1 MNDRQLTRKVDTQVE
16 RIKRAARARR
26 TIMAQTTYL
35 GTLGVLFI
43 LPVIAGAY
51 LGRWLDEQLAGYS
64 IHWTLSLIILGVAIG
79 AVNVYLFVEE

>member
-16 RIKRAARARR
+16 RMKRAARERR

-51 LGRWLDEQLAGYS
+51 LGRWLDERLAGYS
-64 IHWTLSLIILGVAIG
+64 IHWTLSLIILGVVLG
-79 AVNVYLFVEE
+79 AVNVYLFVKE